1 MFNVVGEGIRFFD
14 REGIVYDNCFFGYEW
29 HEVSGSDIGRG
40 VFPRVLQVD
49 TQKGLRELQRWAAD
63 SWKRN
68 AFLNVEDVGM
78 YIYDCFVHGYMN
90 EHYYRNA
97 ASRYEIWRDQLREQ
111 LGR

>member
-1 MFNVVGEGIRFFD
+1 MFNIIGEGVRFFD
-14 REGIVYDNCFFGYEW
+14 KVRIIHDDCVEYEW
-29 HEVSGSDIGRG
+29 REVFGTEIDIG

-49 TQKGLRELQRWAAD
+49 TQEGLRELQRWAAD
-63 SWKRN
+63 SWRRD
-68 AFLNVEDVGM
+68 AFLKVEDVGM

-97 ASRYEIWRDQLREQ
+97 ASRCEIWRDQLREQ